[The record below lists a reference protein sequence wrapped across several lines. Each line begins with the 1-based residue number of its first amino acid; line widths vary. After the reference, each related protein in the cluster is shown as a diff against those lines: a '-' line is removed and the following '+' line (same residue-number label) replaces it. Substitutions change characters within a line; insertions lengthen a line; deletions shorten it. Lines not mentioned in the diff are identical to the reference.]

1 MAYSIPELRYIKK
14 GANKMNSTKKEI
26 IKSSPEISDDWFR
39 WKGKDKEKAES
50 VARPSISYWQD
61 AWNRLLKNK
70 LAMLGLIFLVILGI
84 LAIFGPILSPY
95 TVKVQDLSNQH
106 MPPSSEHWFGTDS
119 HGRDV
124 FTRTWYGA
132 RISLFVGLMA
142 ALIDFTIGIVYGGIA
157 GYKGGK
163 TDSILMRI
171 IEILYGLP
179 YLLVVILL
187 LVVMGPSLLTIIIAL
202 TVTGWVGMAR
212 IVRGQVLQIKNY
224 EFVLASK
231 SFGTKTPRI
240 IRKNLL
246 PNTMGPII
254 VQVTLTVP
262 TAIFAEAFLSFLGLG
277 IQSPYASWGV
287 MANDSLGAVLSGN
300 WWTLFFPAFFISF
313 TMFAFNV
320 LGDGLQD
327 ALDPKLRK

>member
-1 MAYSIPELRYIKK
+1 MTSSDQTKFVHSPADIP
-14 GANKMNSTKKEI
+14 
-26 IKSSPEISDDWFR
+26 DDWFK
-39 WKGKDKEKAES
+39 WKDKDPEAAETVS
-50 VARPSISYWQD
+50 RPSLSYWKD
-61 AWNRLLKNK
+61 AWKRLKKNK
-70 LAMLGLIFLVILGI
+70 LAMAGLVFLVILGI
-84 LAIFGPILSPY
+84 LAVIGPILSPY
-95 TVKVQDLSNQH
+95 VVTDQNRPDQFL
-106 MPPSSEHWFGTDS
+106 PPSIDHWFGTDS
-119 HGRDV
+119 LGRDV

-142 ALIDFTIGIVYGGIA
+142 ALIDFFVGVIYGGVS
-157 GYKGGK
+157 GYKGGR
-163 TDSILMRI
+163 TDSLMMRI

-187 LVVMGPSLLTIIIAL
+187 LVVMGPSLTTIIIAL
-202 TVTGWVGMAR
+202 SVTGWVGMAR
-212 IVRGQVLQIKNY
+212 IVRGQVLQIKNF

-231 SFGTKTPRI
+231 SFGTRTPRI

-254 VQVTLTVP
+254 VQMTLTVP
-262 TAIFAEAFLSFLGLG
+262 NAIFAEAFLSFLGLG

-287 MANDSLGAVLSGN
+287 MANDALGAILSGY

>member
-1 MAYSIPELRYIKK
+1 MKK
-14 GANKMNSTKKEI
+14 NSNPRIRNSHRQVPDE
-26 IKSSPEISDDWFR
+26 WFTWR
-39 WKGKDKEKAES
+39 ERDQSTAERLS
-50 VARPSISYWQD
+50 RPSLSYWED
-61 AWNRLLKNK
+61 AWKRLVKNK
-70 LAMLGLIFLVILGI
+70 LAMSGLFFLIGLVTM
-84 LAIFGPILSPY
+84 AIIGPILSPY
-95 TVKVQDLSNQH
+95 DVHTNDLPNQYQ
-106 MPPSSEHWFGTDS
+106 PPSAEHWFGTDS

-142 ALIDFTIGIVYGGIA
+142 ALIDVSIGIIYGGLS
-157 GYKGGK
+157 GYKGGR
-163 TDSILMRI
+163 TDNIMMRI

-187 LVVMGPSLLTIIIAL
+187 LVVLEPSLTTIIIAL

-254 VQVTLTVP
+254 VQMTLTVP
-262 TAIFAEAFLSFLGLG
+262 SAIFAEAFLSFIGLG

-287 MANDSLGAVLSGN
+287 MASDSLGAILSGN

>member
-1 MAYSIPELRYIKK
+1 MKPRKT
-14 GANKMNSTKKEI
+14 NH
-26 IKSSPEISDDWFR
+26 SPSPAAVQDDWFK
-39 WKGKDKEKAES
+39 WKEKDLSKAES
-50 VARPSISYWQD
+50 VARPSLSYWQD
-61 AWNRLLKNK
+61 AWKRLVKNK
-70 LAMLGLIFLVILGI
+70 LAMAGLIFLVL
-84 LAIFGPILSPY
+84 LTVMAIIGPMLSPY
-95 TVKVQDLSNQH
+95 KVDGNDLPNQFL
-106 MPPSSEHWFGTDS
+106 PPSGDHWFGTDS
-119 HGRDV
+119 LGRDV

-142 ALIDFTIGIVYGGIA
+142 ALIDFFVGVVYGGIS
-157 GYKGGK
+157 GYKGGR
-163 TDSILMRI
+163 TDNIMMRI
-171 IEILYGLP
+171 VEVLYGLP

-187 LVVMGPSLLTIIIAL
+187 LVVLGPSLTTIIIAL

-231 SFGTKTPRI
+231 SFGTKTKRI

-254 VQVTLTVP
+254 VQMTLTVP
-262 TAIFAEAFLSFLGLG
+262 SAIFAEAFLSFLGLG
-277 IQSPYASWGV
+277 IQSPFASWGV
-287 MANDSLGAVLSGN
+287 MANDALGAILSGY

>member
-1 MAYSIPELRYIKK
+1 MD
-14 GANKMNSTKKEI
+14 TKKKNHSATI
-26 IKSSPEISDDWFR
+26 YDDWFVLR
-39 WKGKDKEKAES
+39 KKERGEHETVS
-50 VARPSISYWQD
+50 RPSLSYWKD
-61 AWNRLLKNK
+61 AWVRLRKNK
-70 LAMLGLIFLVILGI
+70 LAMSGLIFLFFLTIM
-84 LAIFGPILSPY
+84 AIVGPILSPFAVNQ
-95 TVKVQDLSNQH
+95 TDLPNQYQ
-106 MPPSSEHWFGTDS
+106 PPSSTYWFGTDS

-142 ALIDFTIGIVYGGIA
+142 ALIDFLIGIIYGGIS
-157 GYKGGK
+157 GYKGGR
-163 TDSILMRI
+163 TDNVMMRI
-171 IEILYGLP
+171 IEILYGIP

-187 LVVMGPSLLTIIIAL
+187 LVVMGPSLFTIIIAL

-212 IVRGQVLQIKNY
+212 IVRGQVMQIKNY
-224 EFVLASK
+224 EFVLAAT
-231 SFGTKTPRI
+231 SFGSKTLRI
-240 IRKNLL
+240 IRQHLL

-277 IQSPYASWGV
+277 IQSPHASWGT
-287 MANDSLGAVLSGN
+287 MANDALGAILSGY

-327 ALDPKLRK
+327 ALDPRLRK

>member
-1 MAYSIPELRYIKK
+1 MEAKKTEDHRASTSQIP
-14 GANKMNSTKKEI
+14 
-26 IKSSPEISDDWFR
+26 DDWFS
-39 WKGKDKEKAES
+39 WKDQDKESAETVS
-50 VARPSISYWQD
+50 RPSLSYWKD
-61 AWNRLLKNK
+61 AWRRLVKNK
-70 LAMLGLIFLVILGI
+70 MAMLGLVFLILLIFM
-84 LAIFGPILSPY
+84 ATFGPVFSSHD
-95 TVKVQDLSNQH
+95 VNDQVLSNQYQ
-106 MPPSSEHWFGTDS
+106 PPSAEHWFGTDGL
-119 HGRDV
+119 GRDV

-132 RISLFVGLMA
+132 RISLFVGFMA
-142 ALIDFTIGIVYGGIA
+142 ALIDVVIGIIYGGIS
-157 GYKGGK
+157 GYKGGR
-163 TDSILMRI
+163 TDSIMMRI

-202 TVTGWVGMAR
+202 SVTGWVGMAR
-212 IVRGQVLQIKNY
+212 IVRGQVMQIKNY
-224 EFVLASK
+224 EFVLASQ
-231 SFGTKTPRI
+231 SFGAKTSRI

-254 VQVTLTVP
+254 VQMTLTVP
-262 TAIFAEAFLSFLGLG
+262 TAIFAEAFLSFIGLG
-277 IQSPYASWGV
+277 IQAPHASWGV
-287 MANDSLGAVLSGN
+287 MANDSLGAILSGN

>member
-1 MAYSIPELRYIKK
+1 MKSLHE
-14 GANKMNSTKKEI
+14 MQHENSPSDVSDEWFRLLKKEQGMGEVV
-26 IKSSPEISDDWFR
+26 S
-39 WKGKDKEKAES
+39 
-50 VARPSISYWQD
+50 RPSLSYWKD
-61 AWNRLLKNK
+61 AWNRLKKNK
-70 LAMLGLIFLVILGI
+70 LAMVGLIFLILLTI
-84 LAIFGPILSPY
+84 MAMFGPILSPY
-95 TVKVQDLSNQH
+95 EVNTQNLPEQYQK
-106 MPPSSEHWFGTDS
+106 PSAAHWFGTDS
-119 HGRDV
+119 AGRDV

-142 ALIDFTIGIVYGGIA
+142 ALIDVSIGVIYGGIA
-157 GYKGGK
+157 GYKGGR
-163 TDSILMRI
+163 TDNAMMRI
-171 IEILYGLP
+171 VEILYGLP

-187 LVVMGPSLLTIIIAL
+187 LVVLGPSLFTIIVAL

-224 EFVLASK
+224 EFVLAAQSY
-231 SFGTKTPRI
+231 GAKTSRI
-240 IRKNLL
+240 IRKNLI

-254 VQVTLTVP
+254 VQMTLTVP
-262 TAIFAEAFLSFLGLG
+262 SAIFAEAFLSFIGLG
-277 IQSPYASWGV
+277 IQAPYASWGV
-287 MANDSLGAVLSGN
+287 MANDSLGAILSGN

>member
-1 MAYSIPELRYIKK
+1 MKL
-14 GANKMNSTKKEI
+14 ANEANNNHSPGPVRDEWFQWKE
-26 IKSSPEISDDWFR
+26 
-39 WKGKDKEKAES
+39 KDLHKAES
-50 VARPSISYWQD
+50 VSRPSLSYWQD
-61 AWNRLLKNK
+61 AWKRLVKNK
-70 LAMLGLIFLVILGI
+70 LAMMGLVFLVL
-84 LAIFGPILSPY
+84 LAFMAIFGPYMSKYEVGKI
-95 TVKVQDLSNQH
+95 DLPNQYQ
-106 MPPSSEHWFGTDS
+106 PPSAEHWFGTDS

-124 FTRTWYGA
+124 FVRTWYGA

-142 ALIDFTIGIVYGGIA
+142 ALIDCVIGIVYGGIS
-157 GYKGGK
+157 GFKGGR
-163 TDSILMRI
+163 TDNVMMRI
-171 IEILYGLP
+171 IEVLYGIP

-187 LVVMGPSLLTIIIAL
+187 LVVMGPSLTTIIVAL

-224 EFVLASK
+224 EFVLASR
-231 SFGTKTPRI
+231 SFGSKPWRI
-240 IRKNLL
+240 IRKNLI

-254 VQVTLTVP
+254 VQLTLTVP
-262 TAIFAEAFLSFLGLG
+262 SAIFAEAFLSFLGLG
-277 IQSPYASWGV
+277 IQSPFASWGS
-287 MANDSLGAVLSGN
+287 MANDSLGAILSGN

>member
-1 MAYSIPELRYIKK
+1 MKPQKNPQHITSKNVP
-14 GANKMNSTKKEI
+14 
-26 IKSSPEISDDWFR
+26 DDWFTWR
-39 WKGKDKEKAES
+39 GKNTVEQEL
-50 VARPSISYWQD
+50 VARPSLSYWQD
-61 AWNRLLKNK
+61 AWRRLRKNI
-70 LAMLGLIFLVILGI
+70 LAMSGLVFLILLI
-84 LAIFGPILSPY
+84 LFAVFAPVFSPY
-95 TVKVQDLSNQH
+95 EVDTGVLSEQYQ
-106 MPPSSEHWFGTDS
+106 PPSAEHWFGTDGL
-119 HGRDV
+119 GRDV

-132 RISLFVGLMA
+132 RISLFVGFMA
-142 ALIDFTIGIVYGGIA
+142 ALIDVTIGIIWGGIS
-157 GYKGGK
+157 GYKGGR
-163 TDSILMRI
+163 TDNFMMRI

-187 LVVMGPSLLTIIIAL
+187 LVVFKPSLFTIIVAL

-212 IVRGQVLQIKNY
+212 IVRGQVMQIKNY

-246 PNTMGPII
+246 PNSMGPII
-254 VQVTLTVP
+254 VQMTLTVP
-262 TAIFAEAFLSFLGLG
+262 SAIFAEAFLSFIGLG
-277 IQSPYASWGV
+277 ISSPNASWGV
-287 MANDSLGAVLSGN
+287 MANDSLGAILSGN